1 MNDYLIYFYSINR
14 ISELHRQ
21 ADKDRFIRKY
31 CHPLKNNVFSWALG
45 IILVCFG
52 IALFIN

>member
-14 ISELHRQ
+14 MSELHRQ
-21 ADKDRFIRKY
+21 AEKERLIREY
-31 CHPLKNNVFSWALG
+31 CRPVKFNAFSWVLG